1 MAFAIRLAPAVALPD
16 LQRTF
21 GLTAAEL
28 GLLTSLYMWPFAFMQ
43 PVAGVLTDRLGS
55 RRSVT
60 VFLTIAGLGQLLLA
74 ASPGFGFAL
83 LGRVCTGIGTSIL
96 YVAAAKIMAQW
107 FRRREFGTL
116 TGAWTSFANL
126 GGIIAAAPLAA
137 LISLIG
143 WRASFAAMGLTVLVT
158 AVLVSTI
165 VRDSPADLG
174 WRSPTTRMNRA
185 RRIEP
190 GSRCHSGRVFASFC
204 EYPIPG

>member
-1 MAFAIRLAPAVALPD
+1 MGRRTSKCRSLSPTSNGLTHGASSIANANLSLGLPRSPVSEWLHGIRDTTRSSGGAAGSTG
-16 LQRTF
+16 TF

-28 GLLTSLYMWPFAFMQ
+28 GLLTSLYLWPFAFMQ

-107 FRRREFGTL
+107 FRRRQFGTL

-137 LISLIG
+137 LVVTDRVARQFCGDGLDGIG
-143 WRASFAAMGLTVLVT
+143 
-158 AVLVSTI
+158 
-165 VRDSPADLG
+165 D
-174 WRSPTTRMNRA
+174 RSA
-185 RRIEP
+185 RVHHRP
-190 GSRCHSGRVFASFC
+190 
-204 EYPIPG
+204 